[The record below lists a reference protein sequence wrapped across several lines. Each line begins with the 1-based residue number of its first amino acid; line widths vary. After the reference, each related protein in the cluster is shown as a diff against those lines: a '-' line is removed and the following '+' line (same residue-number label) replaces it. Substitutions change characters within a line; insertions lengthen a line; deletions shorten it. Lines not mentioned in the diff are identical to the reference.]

1 MINFIYGYG
10 EAKPKISFPFFVGSP
25 TPPAEE
31 NKKGKENFGFCT
43 RESAS
48 VVEAHWFA
56 SPRNRSIRC
65 SFKPPQRSARAKSVR
80 VLLEMSSN
88 FFKQTPPYL
97 ICFRIDRA
105 APEARAWAGISAKK
119 FQGVLNSAKAFP
131 PKGGGSTS

>member
-1 MINFIYGYG
+1 MVT
-10 EAKPKISFPFFVGSP
+10 AKQNQKFPFHFLSAPP
-25 TPPAEE
+25 TPPP
-31 NKKGKENFGFCT
+31 KKIRKVRKIFGFCT